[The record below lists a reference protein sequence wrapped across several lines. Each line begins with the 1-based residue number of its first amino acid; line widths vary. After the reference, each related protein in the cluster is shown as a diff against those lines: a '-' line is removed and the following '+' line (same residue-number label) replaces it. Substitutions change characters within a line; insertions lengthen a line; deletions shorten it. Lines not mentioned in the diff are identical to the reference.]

1 MGTHTLATLP
11 KTTTALANDL
21 VLIHKMP
28 EDETYA
34 CTASDFRTIV
44 KEGLDLGLAD
54 IQGLGDLA
62 ALDIIDTSLVNSL
75 GALAELDE
83 VGVVNGCVNGLMELW
98 SYGTSMSS
106 TPPLDGFV
114 TVGSGYIVREASI
127 RPDWATYSAK
137 VVAGVGSVGLY
148 GLSSGT
154 DLVRGGPW
162 STAGFV
168 YTTSGHARLKI
179 WDITSGG
186 DITERVSSDHPG
198 GAAWVQLW
206 VDNHTV
212 QASAM
217 LIYSG
222 LEVDSGYTAYM
233 TGFGYFAQVKR
244 APRYNIGRVFTSG
257 GVTGFHNT
265 GSTLGF
271 YRSDGWRVYLDS
283 SGNFICRTNSG
294 DYAFRYYGTASGAYG
309 EGDVFIGSTKAGE
322 GSIWWDQSAKNF
334 QLDGDF
340 RVISGGDI
348 RLIGAASNPGKI
360 TWDGTSY
367 EVEAHISATGDDFY
381 IRPTS
386 YTGIDLYLGT
396 TRIPFGY
403 IYLAGRQ
410 VYTQAY
416 YDADNNAYM
425 YALANSGTSSLLL
438 ISERLGNL
446 RQVGLEY
453 IATNSSWS
461 FSPRN
466 GSTSQGIAGGVD
478 LGTNAYYFKTVEC
491 VTLDDSHDVSWL
503 DEHDDLGDMMKIAPL
518 VDAKGEPVRD
528 AKTGNQIIDDSTLP
542 EYLCTKVDGQVHWRG
557 DRTHGPNAAFHG
569 WLLGGIRQLYSMVNS
584 SFAQVNSSY
593 AALDTRIRDLEARRI

>member
-11 KTTTALANDL
+11 RTTSALAADL
-21 VLIHKMP
+21 VLIHKAA
-28 EDETYA
+28 ENETYA
-34 CTASDFRTIV
+34 CTASDFRTII

-62 ALDIIDTSLVNSL
+62 ALDNIDTSYVNSL
-75 GALAELDE
+75 GMLAALDE
-83 VGVVNGCVNGLMELW
+83 VGMYNNISNPYLSYW
-98 SYGTSMSS
+98 SAGTSLANP
-106 TPPLDGFV
+106 TGWT
-114 TVGSGYIVREASI
+114 TVGSARVYKETTICPEWASCSA
-127 RPDWATYSAK
+127 RVNANAQPGALRARLTLYEYNYGNPLSFSAWVYATAAAK
-137 VVAGVGSVGLY
+137 VCLSINITDGVN
-148 GLSSGT
+148 
-154 DLVRGGPW
+154 
-162 STAGFV
+162 
-168 YTTSGHARLKI
+168 TTSL
-179 WDITSGG
+179 
-186 DITERVSSDHPG
+186 VSSYHPG
-198 GAAWVQLW
+198 DSTWQLLTVDGLTVPVSSTLSYGQMDVASGA
-206 VDNHTV
+206 T
-212 QASAM
+212 
-217 LIYSG
+217 G
-222 LEVDSGYTAYM
+222 YM
-233 TGFGYFAQVKR
+233 TFAAFVWGAR
-244 APRYNIGRVFTSG
+244 APRYLHPRGWYNPSG
-257 GVTGFHNT
+257 ESGFVNN
-265 GSTLGF
+265 GSFLGF
-271 YRSDGWRVYLDS
+271 FRNDGWRVYLDS

-309 EGDVFIGSTKAGE
+309 EGDVFIGSTLAGE

-367 EVEAHISATGDDFY
+367 EVEAFMDAPGDNFY
-381 IRPTS
+381 IRPCS
-386 YTGIDLYLGT
+386 AGTGADAYIGT
-396 TRIPFGY
+396 TTLPFDIAQITALDCY
-403 IYLAGRQ
+403 VYAYHNSANYGR
-410 VYTQAY
+410 
-416 YDADNNAYM
+416 
-425 YALANSGTSSLLL
+425 LWCSANSGFALVRLSAKELNTLKSL
-438 ISERLGNL
+438 SFSYE
-446 RQVGLEY
+446 
-453 IATNSSWS
+453 ATNSSWS
-461 FSPRN
+461 FAPN
-466 GSTSQGIAGGVD
+466 AGSTSQGLSGGVD

-593 AALDTRIRDLEARRI
+593 AALDTRIRDLETRRI

>member
-11 KTTTALANDL
+11 KTTTALAADL
-21 VLIHKMP
+21 VLVHKMP

-34 CTASDFRTIV
+34 VTAADFRTII

-62 ALDIIDTSLVNSL
+62 ALDNIDTSYVNSL
-75 GALAELDE
+75 GMLAALDE
-83 VGVVNGCVNGLMELW
+83 VGMYNGISNPYLSYW
-98 SYGTSMSS
+98 SAGTSLANP
-106 TPPLDGFV
+106 TGWT
-114 TVGSGYIVREASI
+114 TVGSARVYKETTICPEWASCSA
-127 RPDWATYSAK
+127 RVNANAQPGALRARLTLYEYNYGNPLSFSAWVYATAAAK
-137 VVAGVGSVGLY
+137 VCLSINITDGVN
-148 GLSSGT
+148 
-154 DLVRGGPW
+154 
-162 STAGFV
+162 
-168 YTTSGHARLKI
+168 TTSL
-179 WDITSGG
+179 
-186 DITERVSSDHPG
+186 VSSYHPG
-198 GAAWVQLW
+198 DSTWQLLTVDGLTVPVSSTLSYGQMDVASGA
-206 VDNHTV
+206 T
-212 QASAM
+212 
-217 LIYSG
+217 G
-222 LEVDSGYTAYM
+222 YM
-233 TGFGYFAQVKR
+233 TFAAFVWGAR
-244 APRYNIGRVFTSG
+244 APRYLHPRGWYNPTGESG
-257 GVTGFHNT
+257 FVNN
-265 GSTLGF
+265 GSFLGF
-271 YRSDGWRVYLDS
+271 FRNDGWRVYLDS

-309 EGDVFIGSTKAGE
+309 EGDVFIGSTLAGE

-396 TRIPFGY
+396 TAIPFGY

-593 AALDTRIRDLEARRI
+593 AALDTRIRDLETRRI

>member
-11 KTTTALANDL
+11 KTTTALAADL
-21 VLIHKMP
+21 VLVHKMP
-28 EDETYA
+28 ENETYA
-34 CTASDFRTIV
+34 CTASDFRTII

-62 ALDIIDTSLVNSL
+62 ALDNIDTSYVNSL
-75 GALAELDE
+75 GMLAALDE
-83 VGVVNGCVNGLMELW
+83 VGMYNNISNPYLSYW
-98 SYGTSMSS
+98 SAGTSLANP
-106 TPPLDGFV
+106 TGWT
-114 TVGSGYIVREASI
+114 TVGSARVYKETTICPEWASCSA
-127 RPDWATYSAK
+127 RVNANAQPGALRAGLTLYEYNYGNPLSFSAWVYATAAAK
-137 VVAGVGSVGLY
+137 VCLSINITDGVN
-148 GLSSGT
+148 
-154 DLVRGGPW
+154 
-162 STAGFV
+162 
-168 YTTSGHARLKI
+168 TTSL
-179 WDITSGG
+179 
-186 DITERVSSDHPG
+186 VSSYHPG
-198 GAAWVQLW
+198 DSTWQLLTVDGLTVPVSSTLSYGQMDVASGA
-206 VDNHTV
+206 T
-212 QASAM
+212 
-217 LIYSG
+217 G
-222 LEVDSGYTAYM
+222 YM
-233 TGFGYFAQVKR
+233 TFAAFVWGAR
-244 APRYNIGRVFTSG
+244 APRYLHPRGWYNPTGESG
-257 GVTGFHNT
+257 FVNN
-265 GSTLGF
+265 GSFLGF
-271 YRSDGWRVYLDS
+271 FRNDGWRVYLDS

-294 DYAFRYYGTASGAYG
+294 DYAFRYYGKASGAYG
-309 EGDVFIGSTKAGE
+309 EGDVFIGSTLAGE

-396 TRIPFGY
+396 TAIPFGY

-416 YDADNNAYM
+416 YDANNNAYM

-461 FSPRN
+461 FSPGN
-466 GSTSQGIAGGVD
+466 GSTRQGIAGGVD

-593 AALDTRIRDLEARRI
+593 AALDTRIRDLETRRI